1 MSFKDAS
8 DQVDSILKR
17 YFDLK
22 KVDSWP
28 EALAMAYNQTYES
41 KIALGLCL
49 VFLDKLLL
57 ADSSIPVADFE
68 WTAVIDEV
76 NL

>member
-1 MSFKDAS
+1 MADTS
-8 DQVDSILKR
+8 
-17 YFDLK
+17 
-22 KVDSWP
+22 SWP
-28 EALAMAYNQTYES
+28 EALAMAYNQTHES

-68 WTAVIDEV
+68 WTSVVDE
-76 NL
+76 LDL